1 MIRTDTDNYVNVNY
15 KERNQKPCSFK
26 VAYLFHR
33 TSCSNFFLKSTVLNA
48 QKHLQRFY
56 SFIVNVLIGQ
66 FLNSSCSF
74 FFYLGFHSRKFTIH
88 RTAGEGGDFLFNSSL
103 PLLPALQTTAGSS
116 PLHIASSRT
125 RNGNLWLPRTS
136 H

>member
-1 MIRTDTDNYVNVNY
+1 MICTDTDNYVNLNY

-33 TSCSNFFLKSTVLNA
+33 TSYSNIFLKSTVLNA

-74 FFYLGFHSRKFTIH
+74 FSIWVFFHENSRFTGQQGK
-88 RTAGEGGDFLFNSSL
+88 RGGFLFNYSL

-116 PLHIASSRT
+116 PLHVASSRVRT
-125 RNGNLWLPRTS
+125 GNLWLPRTS